1 MENRKLK
8 KDREK
13 ENNHEWTKKIMK
25 HFQNCNTFLYFMS
38 L

>member
-13 ENNHEWTKKIMK
+13 ENNHEWTKKN
-25 HFQNCNTFLYFMS
+25 HETFPKL
-38 L
+38 